1 MTKSSA
7 SGSAATAPSAVAR
20 AEAFVAMHQAS
31 ELFVLGNPI
40 DVGTA
45 VLLEHLG
52 YPALGTSSAALARS
66 KGRRDGVGAVS
77 RSEAM
82 DHAAEIAAR
91 TTIPISGDFEN
102 GFGHEP
108 EEVAQTVRDSI
119 EIGLAGC
126 CIEDAT
132 AGPVTPIYP
141 ADKAAERIRAG
152 AEAIGDA
159 AFVLVARA
167 ENHLHG
173 RDDLADTIGRL
184 QSFQEA
190 GATALYAPG
199 LKSLQDIRSVLAE
212 IDLPLNV
219 LIGLSGQDFTL
230 ADLHQAGVRRVSIG
244 SGFHREAMAA
254 VQRVATDLLTNGT
267 ITPMGVDAPNL
278 DALF

>member
-1 MTKSSA
+1 MAASSA
-7 SGSAATAPSAVAR
+7 SEPVGIAR
-20 AEAFVAMHQAS
+20 ARAFVAMHEQP
-31 ELFVLGNPI
+31 ELFVLGNPM

-52 YPALGTSSAALARS
+52 YRALGTSSAALARS
-66 KGRRDGVGAVS
+66 MGKPDGVGAVS
-77 RSEAM
+77 RAEAL
-82 DHAAEIAAR
+82 DHAASIAAK

-108 EEVAQTVRDSI
+108 EEVAETVRQSI
-119 EIGLAGC
+119 AIGLAGC

-141 ADKAAERIRAG
+141 AELAAERIRAG

-159 AFVLVARA
+159 PFVLVARA

-173 RDDLADTIGRL
+173 RDDLADTIRRL

-199 LKSLQDIRSVLAE
+199 LKTLEEIRTVLAE
-212 IDLPLNV
+212 IDIPLNV
-219 LIGLSGQDFTL
+219 LIGMKGQDFTL
-230 ADLHQAGVRRVSIG
+230 DDLQSAGVRRVSIG
-244 SGFHREAMAA
+244 SGFHRAA
-254 VQRVATDLLTNGT
+254 LAGFQKAATELLTT
-267 ITPMGVDAPNL
+267 RAVLPMGVEAPNL